1 MDKAILVIDM
11 PSCCEECSLM
21 WKDEYSDFCPV
32 KCAENKTDIY
42 NYTHTHTK
50 PDWCPLKPAPEEQM
64 IWYEDGRSDWERGY
78 NNCVYEILG
87 RERDY
92 E

>member
-1 MDKAILVIDM
+1 MNKAILVIDM
-11 PSCCEECSLM
+11 PDSCI
-21 WKDEYSDFCPV
+21 KCPV
-32 KCAENKTDIY
+32 CASYQASAFSTREVWCATNGKDVEPY
-42 NYTHTHTK
+42 SK
-50 PDWCPLKPAPEEQM
+50 PDWCPLMPAPEEQM

>member
-11 PSCCEECSLM
+11 PDSCI
-21 WKDEYSDFCPV
+21 KCPV
-32 KCAENKTDIY
+32 CASYQASAFSSREYWCSTNGKDVEPY
-42 NYTHTHTK
+42 SK